1 MRPPQRSR
9 TSFPQFKAP
18 LPRDQITPAWTPYTF
33 SNPRAPLNS
42 ISPSENRKLAN
53 LGNGLPELHAQE
65 RPDPFAGNRK
75 QLGRMTLPIP
85 DSEQLLPHNGARGQ
99 GGQTTTSK
107 SSTSAQMWCDSLL
120 PGSTRSFSPSY
131 ILGSDAAGL
140 TPLSHG
146 KGYTRGDDAE
156 ALPVFSD
163 FSDHARPA
171 ADISPSH
178 ADTKVMNPN
187 QQVPQPPSKATND
200 HYSKL
205 VSQDT
210 RKEGQTGSPF
220 GGRVATQL
228 PERLHRTGTPSPAE
242 WSEGGIKGKDISRAS
257 TSNIHGRL
265 SNMDA
270 MRAPSLT
277 TRDPY
282 KAEIWEDPT
291 AKDSAYE
298 INSRDFDQKT
308 SGNTKQVAANHPK
321 VVSTRVS
328 SNVRGRKEG
337 HPDFTSGGAR
347 PSDRDEATSTLPY
360 AYGKENTRKADQ
372 LTPHNGVPKKRR
384 VSKQSEEGTSSKEKL
399 VGSRENRS
407 RETGSPV
414 KLDTIVDLTADIVTP
429 RSTLREIGGNV
440 L

>member
-1 MRPPQRSR
+1 
-9 TSFPQFKAP
+9 
-18 LPRDQITPAWTPYTF
+18 
-33 SNPRAPLNS
+33 
-42 ISPSENRKLAN
+42 
-53 LGNGLPELHAQE
+53 
-65 RPDPFAGNRK
+65 
-75 QLGRMTLPIP
+75 MTLPIP

-99 GGQTTTSK
+99 TTTSN

-131 ILGSDAAGL
+131 ILGNDATGL
-140 TPLSHG
+140 SPLSQG
-146 KGYTRGDDAE
+146 KGYPRGDDPE

-163 FSDHARPA
+163 FSDHARPK

-187 QQVPQPPSKATND
+187 QQVPQAPAKATND
-200 HYSKL
+200 HYSRL
-205 VSQDT
+205 VSQNA

-220 GGRVATQL
+220 AGRIATQL

-242 WSEGGIKGKDISRAS
+242 WSDRGIKRKDISRAS
-257 TSNIHGRL
+257 TSNIHGRS

-291 AKDSAYE
+291 AKDSAHG
-298 INSRDFDQKT
+298 ISSRDFDPKT
-308 SGNTKQVAANHPK
+308 SGNTKQVSANHPK

-337 HPDFTSGGAR
+337 HPDFASGGSR
-347 PSDRDEATSTLPY
+347 LYDRDEATSTLPDD
-360 AYGKENTRKADQ
+360 YGKENTRKADQ
-372 LTPHNGVPKKRR
+372 VTPINRIPKKRR
-384 VSKQSEEGTSSKEKL
+384 VSKPSEEGTSSKETL

-414 KLDTIVDLTADIVTP
+414 KLDSIVDLTADGVTP
-429 RSTLREIGGNV
+429 RSTLREISGNM